1 MRKGK
6 VFKSLMA
13 MGLTAVLAVTAVFG
27 TVPGISP
34 EKASAAVSGNL
45 SRVMVHDPSIIVGND
60 GTYYAFGTHI
70 TTAKSSDLANWTI
83 ISNGYQTPN
92 NTHFGNLSQNL
103 AESFKWAGDHDSDCK
118 NGFAVWAPHVIWNE
132 NYVNTD
138 GTKGAYMMYY
148 SVSSTY
154 CRSAIG
160 FAVSKEIDKNYQYAG
175 TLVYSGFTKVS
186 AFDNDSKI
194 DKIYTNTNIDEL
206 IADGTL
212 KDGYNNNWSSG
223 NTYNTDYAPNA
234 IDPTL
239 FYDTDGK
246 LWMTY
251 GSWSGGI
258 YLLELN
264 PQTGKAIY
272 PGKNGKTEDGRVID
286 EYFGIRIAGGHTISG
301 EGPFILY
308 DAETDYYYL
317 YMTYEYL
324 DSSSGYNMRL
334 FRSKKPEGP
343 YLDAAGKGAVLSSR
357 TDDHNKYGIKV
368 MGNYKF
374 DNMSKAYKSPGH
386 NSAFIDKDGQRYL
399 LYHTRFSDSWEMFEL
414 RVHQQFINEK
424 GWPVTAVFENR
435 GDSISKTGYAEDE
448 IVGTYEYINHGTG
461 SNGNGY
467 LTSKAIN
474 LNADGTISGNVTGT
488 WKETD
493 NSYLA
498 TFVINNVTYN
508 GVFFK
513 QQDESGSHEMTMTF
527 TAIGDNNETIWGVKN
542 DSASNEPDVDD
553 SDDSDDDDDDDD
565 EELEVG
571 SEFEMPSGA
580 FYKVTKAGDNPTLSY
595 SSPKNSNV
603 TTANIPAKIT
613 VNGIS
618 CKVTGISANAF
629 KNCKKLKTVTIGS
642 NVSKIGKQAF
652 YGCTAIQK
660 ITIKT
665 TKLKAGNVGSKAFQK
680 VPAKAVLKL
689 PKAKAKQYKKILQDK
704 GLGKK

>member
-6 VFKSLMA
+6 MFRPFMA
-13 MGLTAVLAVTAVFG
+13 VGLTAVLAVTTIFG

-34 EKASAAVSGNL
+34 KEASAAISGNL
-45 SRVMVHDPSIIVGND
+45 SRVSVHDPSIAVGND

-70 TTAKSSDLANWTI
+70 TTAKSSDLANWRI
-83 ISNGYQTPN
+83 ITNGYQTPN
-92 NTHFGNLSQNL
+92 NTHFGNLPQNL

-118 NGFAVWAPHVIWNE
+118 DGFAVWAPHVIWNE
-132 NYVNTD
+132 NYVNKD
-138 GTKGAYMMYY
+138 GTKGAYMMFY

-160 FAVSKEIDKNYQYAG
+160 FAVSQEIDKNYQYAG

-186 AFDNDSKI
+186 AFDKNSKI
-194 DKIYTNTNIDEL
+194 DKIYTNTNIGKL

-234 IDPTL
+234 IDPTV

-264 PQTGKAIY
+264 PQTGEAIY
-272 PGKNGKTEDGRVID
+272 PGRNGKTEDGRVID
-286 EYFGIRIAGGHTISG
+286 EYFGTRIAGGHTISG

-324 DSSSGYNMRL
+324 DSVSGYNMRL

-343 YLDAAGKGAVLSSR
+343 YLDAAGRNAVLSSAR
-357 TDDHNKYGIKV
+357 DNHNQYGIKV
-368 MGNYKF
+368 MGNYQF
-374 DNMSKAYKSPGH
+374 ENMSKAYKSPGH

-399 LYHTRFSDSWEMFEL
+399 LYHTRFSDSWEYFEL
-414 RVHQQFINEK
+414 RVHQQFMNEK
-424 GWPVTAVFENR
+424 GWPVTAVYENR
-435 GDSISKTGYAEDE
+435 GDSISKTGYTVQE
-448 IVGTYEYINHGTG
+448 IAGTYEYINHGTS
-461 SNGNGY
+461 SNGDNV
-467 LTSKAIN
+467 LTPQKIQ
-474 LNADGTISGNVTGT
+474 LNADGTIGGRVTGT
-488 WKETD
+488 WKETQ

-498 TFVINNVTYN
+498 TFVINNVTYY

-513 QQDESGSHEMTMTF
+513 QQDESINHDMAMTF
-527 TAIGDNNETIWGVKN
+527 TAIGDNNETIWGVQNSSFK
-542 DSASNEPDVDD
+542 DD
-553 SDDSDDDDDDDD
+553 WDDD
-565 EELEVG
+565 EDDGLEVG
-571 SEFEMPSGA
+571 TEIEVSSGVS
-580 FYKVTKAGDNPTLSY
+580 YEVTKAGDNPTVSY
-595 SSPKNSNV
+595 VSPKNNKV
-603 TTANIPAKIT
+603 ATANIPAKVTID
-613 VNGIS
+613 GIS

-629 KNCKKLKTVTIGS
+629 KNCKNLKTVTIGS
-642 NVSKIGKQAF
+642 NVSTIGKQAF
-652 YGCTAIQK
+652 YGCTAIKK

-665 TKLKAGNVGSKAFQK
+665 TKLKASTVGNKAFQK
-680 VPAKAVLKL
+680 VPAKAVLKA

>member
-6 VFKSLMA
+6 TFRILMT
-13 MGLTAVLAVTAVFG
+13 MGLTAVLAVTSVFG

-34 EKASAAVSGNL
+34 VKASAAISGNL
-45 SRVMVHDPSIIVGND
+45 NHVMVHDPSIIKGSD

-83 ISNGYQTPN
+83 CSNGYQTPN
-92 NTHFGNLSQNL
+92 NAHFGNLSQNL
-103 AESFKWAGDHDSDCK
+103 AESFQWAGEDDSDCK

-132 NYVNTD
+132 NYVNKD

-186 AFDNDSKI
+186 DFDHNSKI

-223 NTYNTDYAPNA
+223 KTYNTDYAPNA

-239 FYDTDGK
+239 FYDTDGR

-264 PQTGKAIY
+264 PQTGEAIY

-286 EYFGIRIAGGHTISG
+286 EYFGTRIAGGHTISG

-324 DSSSGYNMRL
+324 DSISGYNMRL

-343 YLDAAGKGAVLSSR
+343 YLDAAGRGATLSSI

-374 DNMSKAYKSPGH
+374 DNMSNAYKSPGH
-386 NSAFIDKDGQRYL
+386 NSAFIDSDGQRYL
-399 LYHTRFSDSWEMFEL
+399 LYHTRFSNSGEYFEL
-414 RVHQQFINEK
+414 RVHQQFMNEK

-435 GDSISKTGYAEDE
+435 GDSISKTGYAQDE

-461 SNGNGY
+461 SNGNDF
-467 LTSKAIN
+467 LTSKKIQ
-474 LNADGTISGNVTGT
+474 LNADGTVEGSVTGT
-488 WKETD
+488 WKETE

-513 QQDESGSHEMTMTF
+513 QQDESGSHAMTMTF
-527 TAIGDNNETIWGVKN
+527 TAIGENNETIWGVK
-542 DSASNEPDVDD
+542 
-553 SDDSDDDDDDDD
+553 
-565 EELEVG
+565 
-571 SEFEMPSGA
+571 FETN
-580 FYKVTKAGDNPTLSY
+580 K
-595 SSPKNSNV
+595 
-603 TTANIPAKIT
+603 
-613 VNGIS
+613 
-618 CKVTGISANAF
+618 
-629 KNCKKLKTVTIGS
+629 
-642 NVSKIGKQAF
+642 
-652 YGCTAIQK
+652 
-660 ITIKT
+660 
-665 TKLKAGNVGSKAFQK
+665 
-680 VPAKAVLKL
+680 
-689 PKAKAKQYKKILQDK
+689 
-704 GLGKK
+704 

>member
-1 MRKGK
+1 
-6 VFKSLMA
+6 MA

-27 TVPGISP
+27 TLLGISP
-34 EKASAAVSGNL
+34 AKASAAISGNL
-45 SRVMVHDPSIIVGND
+45 NHVMLHDPSIIVGDD

-70 TTAKSSDLANWTI
+70 TTARSTDLANWTI
-83 ISNGYQTPN
+83 FSNGYRTPN

-103 AESFKWAGDHDSDCK
+103 AESFQWAGENDSDCK

-132 NYVNTD
+132 NYVNKD

-186 AFDNDSKI
+186 ARDKDSKI

-234 IDPTL
+234 IDPTV
-239 FYDTDGK
+239 FYDTDGR

-272 PGKNGKTEDGRVID
+272 PGKNSKTEDGRVID
-286 EYFGIRIAGGHTISG
+286 EYFGTRIAGGHTISG
-301 EGPFILY
+301 EGPFVLY

-324 DSSSGYNMRL
+324 DSRSGYNMRL

-357 TDDHNKYGIKV
+357 TDNHNQYGIKV

-374 DNMSKAYKSPGH
+374 ENMSNAYKSPGH

-399 LYHTRFSDSWEMFEL
+399 LYHTRFSNSGEYFEL
-414 RVHQQFINEK
+414 RVHQQFMNEK

-461 SNGNGY
+461 SNGDGY
-467 LTSKAIN
+467 LTSQKII
-474 LNADGTISGNVTGT
+474 LNADGTIEGSVAGT
-488 WKETD
+488 WKETE

-513 QQDESGSHEMTMTF
+513 QQDETGSHEMTMTF
-527 TAIGDNNETIWGVKN
+527 TAIGENNETIWGVKN
-542 DSASNEPDVDD
+542 DSFTDEP
-553 SDDSDDDDDDDD
+553 DDDDGR
-565 EELEVG
+565 LEKG
-571 SEFEMPSGA
+571 SEIELSSGIS
-580 FYKVTKAGDNPTLSY
+580 YEVTKGGNNPTVSYCSPKDKKVTKAD
-595 SSPKNSNV
+595 
-603 TTANIPAKIT
+603 IPAKVTI
-613 VNGIS
+613 NGFS

-629 KNCKKLKTVTIGS
+629 KNCKKLKAVTIGS

-652 YGCTAIQK
+652 YGCSALKK

-665 TKLKAGNVGSKAFQK
+665 TKLKAGTIGNKAFQK
-680 VPAKAVLKL
+680 VPKNAVLKV
-689 PKAKAKQYKKILQDK
+689 PKAKAEQYKKLMQEK

>member
-1 MRKGK
+1 
-6 VFKSLMA
+6 

-34 EKASAAVSGNL
+34 QKASAAVSGNL
-45 SRVMVHDPSIIVGND
+45 SRVMLHDPSIIVGND

-70 TTAKSSDLANWTI
+70 TTAKSTDLANWKV
-83 ISNGYQTPN
+83 ISNGYQTTN
-92 NTHFGNLSQNL
+92 NYHFGNLQQNL
-103 AESFKWAGDHDSDCK
+103 AESFKWAGDHDTDCK
-118 NGFAVWAPHVIWNE
+118 DGFAVWAPDVIWNE
-132 NYVNTD
+132 NYVNKD

-175 TLVYSGFTKVS
+175 TLVYSGFTKES
-186 AFDNDSKI
+186 DFDKNSKV

-223 NTYNTDYAPNA
+223 KTYNTDYAPNA

-239 FYDTDGK
+239 FYDTEGK

-258 YLLELN
+258 YLLELD
-264 PQTGKAIY
+264 PQTGMAIY

-286 EYFGIRIAGGHTISG
+286 EYFGTRIAGGHTISG
-301 EGPFILY
+301 EGPYILY
-308 DAETDYYYL
+308 DEETQYYYL
-317 YMTYEYL
+317 YVTYEYL
-324 DSSSGYNMRL
+324 DSVSGYNMRL

-343 YLDAAGKGAVLSSR
+343 YLDAAGRGATLSSR

-374 DNMSKAYKSPGH
+374 ENMQKAYKSPGH
-386 NSAFIDKDGQRYL
+386 NSAFIDKKDGQRYL
-399 LYHTRFSDSWEMFEL
+399 LYHTRFSNSWEYFEL

-435 GDSISKTGYAEDE
+435 GDSISKTGYSQED
-448 IVGTYEYINHGTG
+448 IVGTYEYINHGTK
-461 SNGNGY
+461 SEKDSF
-467 LTSKAIN
+467 LTSEKIV
-474 LNADGTISGNVTGT
+474 LNADGTVEGKVTGT
-488 WKETD
+488 WKETE

-498 TFVINNVTYN
+498 TFVINNVTYH

-513 QQDESGSHEMTMTF
+513 QQDESGSHAMTMTF
-527 TAIGDNNETIWGVKN
+527 TAIGENNETIWGVKN
-542 DSASNEPDVDD
+542 DSFTGELP
-553 SDDSDDDDDDDD
+553 DDDDD
-565 EELEVG
+565 EKLEEGSELEL
-571 SEFEMPSGA
+571 PSGES
-580 FYKVTKAGDNPTLSY
+580 YEVTKAGDNPTVSY
-595 SSPKNSNV
+595 VSPKNNKV
-603 TTANIPAKIT
+603 TAADIPAKVKI
-613 VNGIS
+613 NGIS
-618 CKVTGISANAF
+618 CKVTGISAAAF

-652 YGCTAIQK
+652 YGCTALKK

-665 TKLKAGNVGSKAFQK
+665 TKLKAGTVGKQAFQK
-680 VPAKAVLKL
+680 VPAKAVLKT